1 VFKKDK
7 LGLKPLKVKTQT
19 SLKILIAEDNQF
31 TASQYDKI
39 LRKYGH
45 NVVITRDGAECLKKY
60 QESLK
65 KSEFEALDA
74 NPFDVVVL
82 DQSMPK
88 KSGSEVATEILTVKP
103 TQKIVFASA
112 YALTGSQSTK
122 TLEDK
127 VEYLQKPFSLN
138 TFVQKIQGD

>member
-1 VFKKDK
+1 M
-7 LGLKPLKVKTQT
+7 LKPLKAKTQAR
-19 SLKILIAEDNQF
+19 LKILIAEDNQF

-65 KSEFEALDA
+65 KSEFEALDV

-112 YALTGSQSTK
+112 YALTGSESTK
-122 TLEDK
+122 SLEDK

-138 TFVQKIQGD
+138 TFVQKIQG

>member
-1 VFKKDK
+1 M
-7 LGLKPLKVKTQT
+7 
-19 SLKILIAEDNQF
+19 KILIAEDNQF
-31 TASQYDKI
+31 TASQYEKI

-45 NVVITRDGAECLKKY
+45 DVVITRDGAECLKRY

-65 KSEFEALDA
+65 KSEFEALDK

-88 KSGSEVATEILTVKP
+88 KSGSEVATEILSAKP

-112 YALTGSQSTK
+112 YALSGSEGTK
-122 TLEDK
+122 SLEDK

-138 TFVQKIQGD
+138 AFVQKIQD